1 MEQVKNHAQYLHHSL
16 LASTNERG
24 ISLQPE
30 EVEEKYFAQV
40 NSEISSLEK
49 RKENG
54 KDKVASIITGE
65 SVDIDTEI
73 GYLNAVLKAYPGV
86 KSTNKPKV
94 EQQSD
99 VDGENIEKKI
109 INPSKKQK

>member
-1 MEQVKNHAQYLHHSL
+1 MEQVKNYAEYVHKSL

-24 ISLQPE
+24 INFTPQ
-30 EVEEKYFAQV
+30 EVEEKYNAHV

-54 KDKVASIITGE
+54 KDKVASMITGE

-73 GYLNAVLKAYPGV
+73 SYLNAVLKAYPGV
-86 KSTNKPKV
+86 KSKDKPKV

-99 VDGENIEKKI
+99 VEGKDIEQKV